1 VVEYFS
7 RLLQVG
13 DRVGNFEV
21 EALIARGGMAVV
33 YRARDPG
40 LRRPVAL
47 KVIAPELAQDQKFR
61 QRFTQES
68 QLAASIDHPNIIPI
82 YAAGEENHLLYLVM
96 RYVQGGN
103 LGSAL
108 KANVGL
114 TPDEAL
120 PIFTQ
125 VAGALDAAHAHD
137 LIHRDVKPGNIL
149 LSGSGD
155 LSTRHVY
162 LSDFGLTK
170 RLSSDPGVTTA
181 GHFLGTIQYVA
192 PEQVASG
199 HPDRRA
205 DIYSLGC
212 VIYEALA
219 GQPPF
224 VREDQAALLY
234 AHVAEPPPRISERR
248 PDLPLELDDVFQ
260 RVMAKDPRDRHQD
273 CRSLIADLYAA
284 FGIPVAPMVAA
295 SDPGSDPGF
304 SMPTISTLPQDHPS
318 APDADSGGSQ
328 HQYAPSSPSTIS
340 SPGVSFFRP
349 APAPDTGAYDS
360 DPRPPEPA
368 ASKVRWIV
376 PLVIGLLVIATATAL
391 LWPRLGTATTSPS
404 VTEPTAPQAPTPTKG
419 SPSTTPTE
427 SPSASQQPIRLP
439 QSAKPLGE
447 DVLVW
452 RRQIREKQ
460 WVIETFDLVKK
471 SGTTLITGKENKAVV
486 LTPDRRTILYL
497 REQSG
502 RFTLRAQAADGREDR
517 ALFSDGTKAC
527 PVLSRP
533 AIRADGQLVVV
544 CRATRKNPRG
554 NLLVMTL
561 GGQVVRTLD
570 KGWVG
575 GPTISRDGEVV
586 IYWNSPR
593 PTEEGGALYR
603 VPVDGSEEPVRL
615 LAGRA
620 GEFGNL
626 VWSPTTNTLAFRRAR
641 GEIYQIGISDIRGGR
656 LDTPKYLTFGEHD
669 EGPSWSPDGSR
680 IAFRRGTEHD
690 ADLIVMDADGTTQRQ
705 VLHNTGYAATPIWTG
720 R

>member
-1 VVEYFS
+1 MVEFFS

-47 KVIAPELAQDQKFR
+47 KVIAPELAEDQKFR

-103 LGSAL
+103 LGAAL

-114 TPDEAL
+114 SPNEAL

-199 HPDRRA
+199 LPDRRA

-234 AHVAEPPPRISERR
+234 AHVAQPPPRISERR
-248 PDLPLELDDVFQ
+248 PDLPLELDDVF
-260 RVMAKDPRDRHQD
+260 
-273 CRSLIADLYAA
+273 
-284 FGIPVAPMVAA
+284 
-295 SDPGSDPGF
+295 
-304 SMPTISTLPQDHPS
+304 
-318 APDADSGGSQ
+318 
-328 HQYAPSSPSTIS
+328 
-340 SPGVSFFRP
+340 
-349 APAPDTGAYDS
+349 
-360 DPRPPEPA
+360 
-368 ASKVRWIV
+368 
-376 PLVIGLLVIATATAL
+376 
-391 LWPRLGTATTSPS
+391 
-404 VTEPTAPQAPTPTKG
+404 
-419 SPSTTPTE
+419 
-427 SPSASQQPIRLP
+427 
-439 QSAKPLGE
+439 
-447 DVLVW
+447 
-452 RRQIREKQ
+452 
-460 WVIETFDLVKK
+460 
-471 SGTTLITGKENKAVV
+471 
-486 LTPDRRTILYL
+486 
-497 REQSG
+497 
-502 RFTLRAQAADGREDR
+502 
-517 ALFSDGTKAC
+517 
-527 PVLSRP
+527 
-533 AIRADGQLVVV
+533 
-544 CRATRKNPRG
+544 
-554 NLLVMTL
+554 
-561 GGQVVRTLD
+561 
-570 KGWVG
+570 
-575 GPTISRDGEVV
+575 
-586 IYWNSPR
+586 
-593 PTEEGGALYR
+593 
-603 VPVDGSEEPVRL
+603 
-615 LAGRA
+615 
-620 GEFGNL
+620 
-626 VWSPTTNTLAFRRAR
+626 
-641 GEIYQIGISDIRGGR
+641 
-656 LDTPKYLTFGEHD
+656 
-669 EGPSWSPDGSR
+669 
-680 IAFRRGTEHD
+680 
-690 ADLIVMDADGTTQRQ
+690 
-705 VLHNTGYAATPIWTG
+705 
-720 R
+720 